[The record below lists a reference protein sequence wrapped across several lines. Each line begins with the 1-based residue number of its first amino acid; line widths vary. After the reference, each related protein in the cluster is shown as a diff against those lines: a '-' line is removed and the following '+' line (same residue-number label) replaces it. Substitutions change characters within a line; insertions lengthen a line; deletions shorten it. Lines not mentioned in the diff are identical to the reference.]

1 MNLAKPVKGWVAAAA
16 LAALVS
22 GAAFRAAFLTGLG
35 PYRMAGTI
43 LLVLS
48 AWALASAIEAYQIAR
63 AVEALESRLAA
74 LGGQVAVLQLPRS
87 WARRYRWVKGYLLV
101 GPGGIMVAAALGLS
115 NAARRGG
122 ALRRMDRAAASLKE
136 SVRRLKAL
144 AAPATGD
151 GEAGASAAG
160 AARGAPAAVS
170 AVAGYGLMVLLRRKV
185 HPVERHRMRLLGVGV
200 ANVEHIPEVLAPL
213 LEPPEGRIRRL
224 SEAEWRAVADTLSLR
239 AKAEPLPVLADR
251 LSRVEAVQR
260 AGA

>member
-1 MNLAKPVKGWVAAAA
+1 MNWPRPVKGWLVAAA
-16 LAALVS
+16 LAGLVS
-22 GAAFRAAFLTGLG
+22 GAAFRAAFLTGLA

-48 AWALASAIEAYQIAR
+48 AWALASAAEAYQIAR
-63 AVEALESRLAA
+63 AVEELEGRLAA
-74 LGGQVAVLQLPRS
+74 LGGQAAVLQLPRS
-87 WARRYRWVKGYLLV
+87 WARRYRWVRGYLLV

-122 ALRRMDRAAASLKE
+122 AVRRMDRAAASLKE

-144 AAPATGD
+144 AGPAAGGEPGVSGPGATG
-151 GEAGASAAG
+151 GAN
-160 AARGAPAAVS
+160 AAVS
-170 AVAGYGLMVLLRRKV
+170 AVAGYGLIVLLRRKV

-200 ANVEHIPEVLAPL
+200 ANVEHIPQVLGPL
-213 LEPPEGRIRRL
+213 LQPPEGRIRRL

-239 AKAEPLPVLADR
+239 AKADPLPVLAAR
-251 LSRVEAVQR
+251 PASVEAVQR

>member
-63 AVEALESRLAA
+63 AVEALESRLAT

-115 NAARRGG
+115 NAARRGS

-144 AAPATGD
+144 AAPAAGD
-151 GEAGASAAG
+151 GEAGAAL
-160 AARGAPAAVS
+160 GAPAAVS